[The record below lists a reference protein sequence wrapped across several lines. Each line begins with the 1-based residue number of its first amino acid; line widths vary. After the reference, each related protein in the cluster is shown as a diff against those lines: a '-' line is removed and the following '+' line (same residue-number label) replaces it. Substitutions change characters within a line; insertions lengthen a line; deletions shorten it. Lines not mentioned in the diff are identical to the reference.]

1 MNIVFYYF
9 VGIALILF
17 FVAMEVTLSIIVAKR
32 RYCFDTD
39 RMAMAVKCRSSF
51 YKKLQRTCKSVRVM
65 IFLFTS
71 GLVMYKLLA
80 GSTQLKQIT
89 GVIFGWTVVLLL
101 YYIVEHYSTKD
112 VNDLIFRI
120 ETDRAREIAV
130 ERGYSETE
138 LEFRLS
144 TTKQSIRDYEQVYLK
159 LRFYR

>member
-1 MNIVFYYF
+1 
-9 VGIALILF
+9 
-17 FVAMEVTLSIIVAKR
+17 
-32 RYCFDTD
+32 
-39 RMAMAVKCRSSF
+39 
-51 YKKLQRTCKSVRVM
+51 
-65 IFLFTS
+65 
-71 GLVMYKLLA
+71 MYKLLA
-80 GSTQLKQIT
+80 SSTQLKQIA

-101 YYIVEHYSTKD
+101 YYIAEHYSTKD

-159 LRFYR
+159 LKFYR